1 MYNHQEIIF
10 FFHNVPLTVCLAFA
24 FTCILLLDGMSGACL
39 LMLLIF
45 LLSACGFPTGHGL
58 NITKDC
64 CIPNLC
70 FFFFTNCQ
78 VRGDETLVLQSVLEC
93 DTEREKLLEEE
104 KKLLSLT
111 GHGRYIA
118 FNYYRGIE

>member
-1 MYNHQEIIF
+1 MWVSDRSWLEYYQR
-10 FFHNVPLTVCLAFA
+10 
-24 FTCILLLDGMSGACL
+24 LLRSKFVL
-39 LMLLIF
+39 
-45 LLSACGFPTGHGL
+45 
-58 NITKDC
+58 
-64 CIPNLC
+64 